1 MKKRLLTGL
10 QPTGNLT
17 IGNYC
22 GSIMQ
27 MLKYQDDFDTFLFV
41 PDLHSITVKQD
52 PEELHRRIRELVGIY
67 LACGISPEKN
77 HIYLQSENLYHTNLS
92 WILECHSYTGE
103 LSRMTQFK
111 AKSQSK
117 AATEISCGLFT
128 YPILMAADILLYS
141 ADCVPT
147 GADQKQ
153 HVELARTIARRFN
166 ARYGEGTFT
175 VPEPLIPQ
183 IGAKIRDLV
192 DPTLKMSK
200 STINPKASIF
210 LLDNEKD
217 IRKKI
222 MSAKTDSDGEVR
234 FDEAEKPGLS
244 NLLTIYAA
252 FAGVS
257 VEDATAKFTGA
268 GYGELKRGV
277 ADVVVEVLTG
287 IQDRYQKV
295 VAEGRIDEVLDA
307 GRDYAIAIAKEKYD
321 EVRRLVGLGR

>member
-27 MLKYQDDFDTFLFV
+27 MLKYQKDYETFLFV

-52 PEELHRRIRELVGIY
+52 PETLHRRIHEIVGVY
-67 LACGISPEKN
+67 LACGILPEQNK
-77 HIYLQSENLYHTNLS
+77 IYIQSENLYHTNLS

-117 AATEISCGLFT
+117 SEKEISCGLFT
-128 YPILMAADILLYS
+128 YPILMASDILLYS

-166 ARYGEGTFT
+166 ARYGDTFV

-183 IGAKIRDLV
+183 VGAKIRDLV

-200 STINPKASIF
+200 STENPKASIF
-210 LLDNEKD
+210 LMDNEKD

-222 MSAKTDSDGEVR
+222 MSAKTDSDGIIRYDEV
-234 FDEAEKPGLS
+234 EKPGVS

-252 FAGVS
+252 FTGCT
-257 VEDATAKFTGA
+257 VEEAVVKFDGG
-268 GYGELKRGV
+268 GYGDLKRGV
-277 ADVVVEVLTG
+277 ADVVVEALTG
-287 IQDRYQKV
+287 IQDRYQK
-295 VAEGRIDEVLDA
+295 ALTDGKIDEVLDA
-307 GRDYAIAIAKEKYD
+307 GRDFTMEIAREKY
-321 EVRRLVGLGR
+321 EQVRRLVGLGR